1 MPLMKSGNRTS
12 ISFNV
17 PLGGAGNETQNWLIK
32 QAQLNPDRLAVS
44 DGQTSYTFAQLL
56 TVVKLMQRI

>member
-1 MPLMKSGNRTS
+1 M
-12 ISFNV
+12 
-17 PLGGAGNETQNWLIK
+17 ETQNWLIK

-56 TVVKLMQRI
+56 TVVKADAAHLAGLTTQTRVGLL